1 MCVCGV
7 CVGVLFVSGTCV
19 GGVCGYVC
27 GGVHVCIK
35 SEYMSVYVM
44 VCVGVHTFVCVCV
57 SCTCN

>member
-1 MCVCGV
+1 MVRK
-7 CVGVLFVSGTCV
+7 CV

-44 VCVGVHTFVCVCV
+44 VCVGVHTCVCVCV
-57 SCTCN
+57 MYM